1 MTISRREALRSA
13 LLGGLATGVASC
25 ATNPAAS
32 DADLTGAQFLH
43 GVASGE
49 PATDG
54 FLIWSRITPLASTS
68 GAASLTFDVATD
80 ASFSTIVQT
89 GTVRTGAFRD
99 WTVKAEVTGL
109 EPGRSYAYR
118 FRLGTLTSPVGRSQ
132 TLPTGPVEAVRFAAV
147 SCSNYAF
154 GFFNV
159 YDAIAK
165 RDDIDAV
172 IHLGDY
178 IYEYSTEGYGGDVSK
193 QIGREHVPDKEIVTL
208 DDYRARHAQYKSDA
222 GSQAMHAAHPLIPI
236 WDDHETTNNSWEN
249 GAENHDLSEGDWDV
263 RRAAALRAYYEWM
276 PVRDPAPGV
285 AAEALLRDFQ
295 WGDLVTLATLET
307 RLMARSEQLDY
318 AVIGPTLATPEGL
331 QKFKTVDLVD
341 ESRELLGRPQ
351 IERLSKT
358 MTESVANGTQWRII
372 ANQIIMAEVTAPDLT
387 PLANSPA
394 IAEIA
399 KVFPPIMDF
408 IALSTLD
415 IPLNTDA
422 WDGYPAARERFYA
435 SMQKAGAA
443 DLIVLTGDTHEWWGN
458 ELRDASG
465 RRMGVEL
472 GTNAVTSPGASTYF
486 GPEGATYSRL
496 LNERNSMVAHHDP
509 DGKGYIDLMLS
520 KDGAEARFV
529 SVDTILSTDYT
540 TQTQARFD
548 ILPENGSLR
557 LSQRTA

>member
-1 MTISRREALRSA
+1 MKISRREALRSA
-13 LLGGLATGVASC
+13 LLGCLASGVSAC
-25 ATNPAAS
+25 ATT
-32 DADLTGAQFLH
+32 DHKVTADLSGGEFLH

-54 FLIWSRITPLASTS
+54 FLIWSRITPATGTTGSAT
-68 GAASLTFDVATD
+68 LTYEVATD
-80 ASFSTIVQT
+80 QGFSNIVST
-89 GTVRTGAFRD
+89 GTTETGAYRD
-99 WTVKAEVTGL
+99 WTVKTDVTGL
-109 EPGRSYAYR
+109 KPGKRYFYRFKTSNATSPTGRSK
-118 FRLGTLTSPVGRSQ
+118 
-132 TLPTGPVEAVRFAAV
+132 TLPKGSIDSVRFAAV

-178 IYEYSTEGYGGDVSK
+178 IYEYSTAGYGGDVSK

-208 DDYRARHAQYKSDA
+208 DDYRLRHAQYKSDA
-222 GSQAMHAAHPLIPI
+222 GSIAMHRAHPLIPI

-276 PVRDPAPGV
+276 PVRDPAPGT
-285 AAEALLRDFQ
+285 AAESLLRDFQ
-295 WGDLVTLATLET
+295 WGDMVTLATLET
-307 RLMARSEQLDY
+307 RLMARSEQLEY
-318 AVIGPTLATPEGL
+318 SVIGPSLATPEGL
-331 QKFKTVDLVD
+331 EKFKTVDLVD
-341 ESRELLGRPQ
+341 EGRELLGHPQ
-351 IERLSKT
+351 IKRLSKT
-358 MTESVANGTQWRII
+358 MTKSVAAGTRWRVI
-372 ANQIIMAEVTAPDLT
+372 ANQIIMAEVMAPNLT

-422 WDGYPAARERFYA
+422 WDGYPAARDRFYA
-435 SMQKAGAA
+435 SMQEAGSS
-443 DLIVLTGDTHEWWGN
+443 DLIVLTGDTHEWWAN
-458 ELRDASG
+458 ELRDSSG

-496 LNERNSMVAHHDP
+496 LSERNAMVTHHDP
-509 DGKGYIDLMLS
+509 DGKGYIDLFLTQN
-520 KDGAEARFV
+520 EAKAIFV
-529 SVDTILSTDYT
+529 SVDNVLSPEYT
-540 TQTQARFD
+540 LSDRASFD
-548 ILPENGSLR
+548 IIREGGSLR
-557 LSQRTA
+557 LSKA